1 VLAAQYNAAQGHQ
14 VYDFMAG
21 ESRYKVNL
29 ATLDEQMTWTTLRT
43 SAWRFDLEAA
53 LRRRRQRKAAAASA
67 AAPAAVAEGST
78 AD

>member
-1 VLAAQYNAAQGHQ
+1 MLAAQHNAALGHE

-21 ESRYKVNL
+21 ESRYKTTL

-43 SAWRFDLEAA
+43 SALRFELEAA
-53 LRRRRQRKAAAASA
+53 LRRRRQRRAG
-67 AAPAAVAEGST
+67 AVESQEAL